1 MSGAPPP
8 LGFRWDGDAMVP
20 LAPKRADEYF
30 TVGEVYPLVVH
41 EQRSTATHNHEF
53 AAVAE
58 AWRNLPERLAELY
71 PSPEHLRKRAL
82 VEAGYYD
89 ETAVDAGTGAAAIR
103 VAAAF
108 RAREEFSLV
117 IVRGPIVLIRTPKSQ
132 SHRAMDKATFQASKT
147 AVLDVIAAMVGVA
160 PADLKRQAGRAA

>member
-1 MSGAPPP
+1 MAGAPPP
-8 LGFRWDGDAMVP
+8 LGFRWDGEAMIP
-20 LAPKRADEYF
+20 LAPRRADEYF
-30 TVGEVYPLVVH
+30 IVGEVYPLVVH
-41 EQRSTATHNHEF
+41 EQRSTKSHNHEF
-53 AAVAE
+53 AEVAE
-58 AWRNLPERLAELY
+58 AWSNLPERLAELY

-89 ETAVDAGTGAAAIR
+89 ETAVDAGSHAAAIR

-132 SHRAMDKATFQASKT
+132 SRRAMDKAEFQASKT
-147 AVLDVIAAMVGVA
+147 AVLDVISAMVGVT
-160 PADLKRQAGRAA
+160 PSDLKRSTGEAA